1 MSLQFARQTYKR
13 AAQNEQ
19 DIPADPHAVIGVALA
34 ELHAALGTLAAAA
47 ALNRPLP
54 SRPMTLALSSLYLL
68 QSSLDFEQG
77 GEIATSLF
85 QVYEFCREK
94 VVTAFRD
101 KETAADGLQ
110 RATEFIG
117 TLRDAWVAMDTTR
130 AAAS

>member
-13 AAQNEQ
+13 AAQSEAEL
-19 DIPADPHAVIGVALA
+19 PADPHAVIGVALA

-47 ALNRPLP
+47 ELRKPLP

-68 QSSLDFEQG
+68 QSSLDFERG
-77 GEIATSLF
+77 GEIAPALF
-85 QVYEFCREK
+85 QVYEFCREQ

-101 KETAADGLQ
+101 RGAGADGLA

-117 TLRDAWVAMDTTR
+117 TLREAWLAMD
-130 AAAS
+130 AKG